1 MSTREQYW
9 EYLMSF
15 GISLLSITIAVDTYN
30 VIIITPNDQ
39 LNLMVVAHIHYVHLY
54 GIRLK

>member
-1 MSTREQYW
+1 
-9 EYLMSF
+9 MSF